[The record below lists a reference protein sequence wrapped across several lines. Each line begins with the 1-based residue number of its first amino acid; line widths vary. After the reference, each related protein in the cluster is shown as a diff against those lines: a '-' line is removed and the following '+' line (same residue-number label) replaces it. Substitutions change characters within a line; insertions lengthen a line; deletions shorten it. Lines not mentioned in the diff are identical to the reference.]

1 MNWKLIDIHAHVN
14 FNAFRED
21 GDDVIK
27 RTLAA
32 GIGMILVGSQ
42 YETSARAIE
51 YVERYREGVWA
62 AVGLH
67 PIHTGEEFYVDGDEI
82 GPPPAG
88 GGVPGFKTRVEEFD
102 YEKYKELALHKKVVA
117 IGECGLDY
125 YRVGKQEAGK
135 QKQAEVFRKQIQLA
149 REVKKPLIIH
159 CRNAYDDLYEI
170 LKQEQASS
178 SAGGWGTIHFFA
190 GSWQDAQ
197 KFLGLGFHLSFT
209 GVITFARDY
218 DETLKNAPL
227 DRIMVETDAPYVAPA
242 PYRGK
247 RNEPLYVEEVAKKL
261 AELRGISFEEVARQ
275 TTENARRLFRL
286 TLKGGLLF
294 WCRIYFKQVV
304 IFFKFYPKSIEKS
317 GLTQK
322 SIYVL

>member
-1 MNWKLIDIHAHVN
+1 MEMRLVDIHAHVN

-27 RTLAA
+27 RTLVA
-32 GIGMILVGSQ
+32 GTGMILVGSQ
-42 YETSARAIE
+42 YDTSRRAIE
-51 YVERYREGVWA
+51 YAERYPEGVWA

-67 PIHTGEEFYVDGDEI
+67 PIHTGEEFHVDGEEI
-82 GPPPAG
+82 ASA
-88 GGVPGFKTRVEEFD
+88 GVPGFKTRTEEFD
-102 YEKYKELALHKKVVA
+102 YEKYKTLAVHPKVVA
-117 IGECGLDY
+117 IGECGLDH
-125 YRVGKQEAGK
+125 YRVGKVEADK

-170 LKQEQASS
+170 LKQEHAGPP
-178 SAGGWGTIHFFA
+178 AGGGGTIHFFA
-190 GSWQDAQ
+190 GTWQDAQ

-247 RNEPLYVEEVAKKL
+247 RNEPLYVEEVAKKI
-261 AELRGISFEEVARQ
+261 AELRGISS
-275 TTENARRLFRL
+275 T
-286 TLKGGLLF
+286 
-294 WCRIYFKQVV
+294 
-304 IFFKFYPKSIEKS
+304 
-317 GLTQK
+317 
-322 SIYVL
+322 